1 MNREK
6 NMVFR
11 TRKVMAFCASSLLS
25 LQALA
30 VDLTDVKFT
39 ALPTDELEAVL
50 TFDGEAPAA
59 SGYLMESP
67 ARLVIDLPDTDN
79 AVDQRRFSLSGSV
92 ATDAMLLSNSDKT
105 RLVFNLTDPSTYEM
119 ITRGNQ
125 VSLRVS
131 SAATSSST
139 QTAAAS
145 LTAATAESG
154 GSDTLA
160 GFDFRRGANGE
171 ANVLLDLGSSNAS
184 VDVDTVGSNI
194 VVTVPNYTVPNHLLS
209 RMDVLDFGTPVSYV
223 VIAQNGDDATV
234 TIETSETF
242 DFSAYQADDELVLSV
257 APLTQAQVAEREA
270 MEFEGEKLS
279 FNVQNTEVRT
289 MLQIIADVA
298 NLNLVAS
305 DTVQGEI
312 TLRLVNVPWDQA
324 LDIVLRAKGL
334 DKRLVGNV
342 LMVAPAEEIAD
353 RERIELENSQKMQEL
368 APVYTEHFRV
378 NYADASEINTLFQAM
393 SEEVAS
399 GLLSGRGSAIVDQR
413 TNSIIMTDTQAKL
426 DEFRELLEKLDIPVR
441 QVSIEARIVL
451 ANAGVS
457 RDLGVRWGYDY
468 RDTNGGDTSIS
479 TGTIDG
485 VVDVANGDTITYG
498 DAPGGLVVDLAAT
511 PSSGTASSFAVGLL
525 TGSNN
530 FLTLE
535 LSALEAEGR
544 GEVIS
549 QPRVIA
555 GNQQKAIIQSGSEI
569 PYQQATSSGATA
581 VQFKES
587 TLKLYVTP
595 LITPDNRIIMELIVT
610 KDSIGEVV
618 AGVPTIDVTQL
629 ETSVIADNGQTVVLG
644 GIFEQAVVESEEKT
658 PILGDIP
665 FLGNLF
671 KRTSRSNDKRETLIF
686 ITPRIM
692 DAPAE
697 TQ

>member
-6 NMVFR
+6 NMFSR
-11 TRKVMAFCASSLLS
+11 NQKALAFVTGALLS
-25 LQALA
+25 LQSFAA
-30 VDLTDVKFT
+30 DLTEVSFT
-39 ALPTDELEAVL
+39 ALSAEELQAVL

-67 ARLVIDLPDTDN
+67 ARLVVDLPDTVN

-105 RLVFNLTDPSTYEM
+105 RLVFNLTEQSTYEM
-119 ITRGNQ
+119 LTRGNT
-125 VSLRVS
+125 VSLVIATEGTRTSNAVPT
-131 SAATSSST
+131 SAAYLP
-139 QTAAAS
+139 QQAAAS
-145 LTAATAESG
+145 
-154 GSDTLA
+154 SDALS
-160 GFDFRRGANGE
+160 GFDFRRGSEGE
-171 ANVLLDLGSSNAS
+171 ANILIDLGNSNAS
-184 VDVDTVGSNI
+184 VDVDTVGSDMVI
-194 VVTVPNYTVPNHLLS
+194 TIPNYSVPDHLQS

-223 VIAQNGDDATV
+223 IIDQVGDDAQI
-234 TIETSETF
+234 TIETQDVF
-242 DFSAYQADDELVLSV
+242 DFSAYQADDQLVLSV
-257 APLTQAQVAEREA
+257 APLTEQQVAERDA
-270 MEFEGEKLS
+270 MTFEGEKLS
-279 FNVQNTEVRT
+279 FNFQNIEIRS

-298 NLNLVAS
+298 ELNLVAS

-324 LDIVLRAKGL
+324 LDIVLRTKGL

-342 LMVAPAEEIAD
+342 LMVAPAAEIAD
-353 RERIELENSQKMQEL
+353 RERIELENTQKMQDL

-378 NYADASEINTLFQAM
+378 NYADAEEINTLFQAM
-393 SEEVAS
+393 SDDTTS

-426 DEFRELLEKLDIPVR
+426 DEFRDLLEKLDIPVR

-457 RDLGVRWGYDY
+457 RDIGVRWGYDY
-468 RDTNGGDTSIS
+468 RNGAGNGGTGIS
-479 TGTIDG
+479 TGSIDG
-485 VVDVANGDTITYG
+485 IVDIVNGDPISYG
-498 DAPGGLVVDLAAT
+498 DAPGGLVVDLAAS
-511 PSSGTASSFAVGLL
+511 PSSASSFAVGLL
-525 TGSNN
+525 TGDNN

-581 VQFKES
+581 VQFKEA
-587 TLKLYVTP
+587 TLKLEVTP
-595 LITPDNRIIMELIVT
+595 LITPDNRIIMELVVT

-629 ETSVIADNGQTVVLG
+629 ETSVIADNGQTIVLG

-692 DAPAE
+692 DEPTA

>member
-6 NMVFR
+6 NMFSR
-11 TRKVMAFCASSLLS
+11 NQKALAFVTGALLS
-25 LQALA
+25 LQSFAA
-30 VDLTDVKFT
+30 DLTEVSFT
-39 ALPTDELEAVL
+39 ALSAEELQAVL

-67 ARLVIDLPDTDN
+67 ARLVVDLPDTVN

-105 RLVFNLTDPSTYEM
+105 RLVFNLTEQSTYEM
-119 ITRGNQ
+119 LTRGNT
-125 VSLRVS
+125 VSLVIATEGTRTSNAVPT
-131 SAATSSST
+131 SAAYLP
-139 QTAAAS
+139 QQAAAS
-145 LTAATAESG
+145 
-154 GSDTLA
+154 SDALS
-160 GFDFRRGANGE
+160 GFDFRRGSEGE
-171 ANVLLDLGSSNAS
+171 ANILIDLGNSNAS
-184 VDVDTVGSNI
+184 VDVDTVGSDMVI
-194 VVTVPNYTVPNHLLS
+194 TIPNYSVPDHLQS

-223 VIAQNGDDATV
+223 IIDQVGDDAQI
-234 TIETSETF
+234 TIETQDVF
-242 DFSAYQADDELVLSV
+242 DFSAYQADDQLVLSV
-257 APLTQAQVAEREA
+257 APLTEQQVAERDA
-270 MEFEGEKLS
+270 MTFEGEKLS
-279 FNVQNTEVRT
+279 FNFQNIEIRS

-298 NLNLVAS
+298 ELNLVAS

-324 LDIVLRAKGL
+324 LDIVLRTKGL

-342 LMVAPAEEIAD
+342 LMVAPAAEIAD
-353 RERIELENSQKMQEL
+353 RERIELENTQKMQDL

-378 NYADASEINTLFQAM
+378 NYADAEEINTLFQAM
-393 SEEVAS
+393 SDDTTS

-426 DEFRELLEKLDIPVR
+426 DEFRDLLEKLDIPVR

-468 RDTNGGDTSIS
+468 QRDVGSGRTGLS
-479 TGTIDG
+479 TGTVDG
-485 VVDVANGDTITYG
+485 VVDMVNGDPLSYG

-511 PSSGTASSFAVGLL
+511 PSSASSFAVGLL
-525 TGSNN
+525 TGGNN

-581 VQFKES
+581 VQFKEA
-587 TLKLYVTP
+587 TLKLEVTP

-629 ETSVIADNGQTVVLG
+629 ETSVIADNGQTIVLG

-692 DAPAE
+692 DEPTA